1 MYIWFYCIYGSIVCI
16 YGSIVCT
23 LSPLSTAAGRL
34 DNHKVHSFR
43 KLILMPRGAW
53 HHTVVDTD
61 SHTILWQM
69 QFFHKLAQRTG
80 RRFNRFVIDVHYH
93 NAFIFRARK
102 HRGQRAAIKQSRK
115 SNKKVRENILETYQ

>member
-1 MYIWFYCIYGSIVCI
+1 
-16 YGSIVCT
+16 
-23 LSPLSTAAGRL
+23 
-34 DNHKVHSFR
+34 
-43 KLILMPRGAW
+43 MPRGAW

-61 SHTILWQM
+61 GHTFLWQM
-69 QFFHKLAQRTG
+69 QFFHKLAQRAG

-115 SNKKVRENILETYQ
+115 SNKKVRETFWKPTDNLSRTYQYAAGNIPISCWEYTDKLLGIYQ

>member
-1 MYIWFYCIYGSIVCI
+1 M
-16 YGSIVCT
+16 
-23 LSPLSTAAGRL
+23 STAAGRL
-34 DNHKVHSFR
+34 DNHKVHTFR

-61 SHTILWQM
+61 GHTILRQM
-69 QFFHKLAQRTG
+69 QFFHKLAQRAG

-115 SNKKVRENILETYQ
+115 SNKKVRETFWKPTDNLSRTYQ